1 MGLDQYANTGDG
13 AEVAYWRK
21 HNRLQGWMENLWR
34 KNGGGG
40 ELFNGVDV
48 ELTLEDMD
56 RLETAINDETMP
68 ETIGFFFGPDSY
80 GNYGE
85 EYKST
90 DLKFIEDGRR
100 AINADKKLYYSS
112 SW

>member
-1 MGLDQYANTGDG
+1 MGLDQYASTGDG
-13 AEVAYWRK
+13 DEVAYWRK

-34 KNGGGG
+34 ENGGDG
-40 ELFNGVDV
+40 EFNGVDV

-56 RLETAINDETMP
+56 KLETAINDETMP
-68 ETIGFFFGPDSY
+68 ETIGFFFGCDSY
-80 GNYGE
+80 ENYGE
-85 EYKST
+85 EDKPT

-100 AINADKKLYYSS
+100 IINAGKKLFYSS